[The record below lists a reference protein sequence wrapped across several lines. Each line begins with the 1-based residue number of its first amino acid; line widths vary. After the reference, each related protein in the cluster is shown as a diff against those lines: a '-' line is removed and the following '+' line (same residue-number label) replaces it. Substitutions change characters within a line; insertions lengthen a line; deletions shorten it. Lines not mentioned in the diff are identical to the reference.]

1 MANLEFLQ
9 AAPRPTRR
17 HVAIEVTGIVTLDV
31 MRSIRTKVFRE
42 VVRQEASR
50 YLLDFRHA
58 FIELNACEWSLLAA
72 ENGSQ
77 HALKSVYA
85 LLVPD
90 RYVDAAWDYC
100 ERLNATGRTCLA
112 FTDAQAAYRWL
123 AKAPKLRIDPFDELL
138 DSLGAEV
145 GRPPYTPSR
154 PRPPASR
161 GR

>member
-17 HVAIEVTGIVTLDV
+17 HVAIEVTGVVTLDT

-58 FIELNACEWSLLAA
+58 FIELDEREWKVLAA
-72 ENGSQ
+72 ENGSE

-90 RYVDAAWDYC
+90 HHVDAAWEYC

-112 FTDAQAAYRWL
+112 FTDAQVAYRWL
-123 AKAPKLRIDPFDELL
+123 AKAPKLRVDPFDEML
-138 DSLGAEV
+138 DSLGAAV
-145 GRPPYTPSR
+145 GKRPYKPSP

-161 GR
+161 DR